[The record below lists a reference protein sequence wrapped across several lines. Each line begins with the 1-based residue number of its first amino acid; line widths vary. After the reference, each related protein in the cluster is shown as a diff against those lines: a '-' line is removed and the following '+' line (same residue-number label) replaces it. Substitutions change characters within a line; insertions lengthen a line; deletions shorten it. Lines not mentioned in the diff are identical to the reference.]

1 MSELDYQL
9 LQRELDRTKAEV
21 FLNNSTAGFL
31 GSVMC
36 SMEFIWDETIQTA
49 ETDGLRLWWNPH
61 WFLSLPPASRKTI
74 LYHELWHPGR
84 LHMLRRGSRDPKVWN
99 WACDIRI
106 NNDLLREGYTFEDIE
121 WGWMDPEIDK
131 GPKGILAEEEIY
143 ELLMANQKQPPPQPT
158 GGGDQPGNGDVG
170 DMREPTNQEIQQV
183 VSNVVMAVQ
192 QAKLAGCGGVPGVTQ
207 STLNSF
213 LESIVPWET
222 LLWRFFTDMMDEDY
236 SWKRPN
242 RRYSDMYM
250 PSREEDE
257 GRLEHLAYFIDV
269 SGSVSDADVVRCNSE
284 IRYIKEEL
292 KPKKLSLFLFDTR
305 ITKEYIFEEDDP
317 FDKLVIVGRGGTS
330 FEPVREK
337 INEIQPTAAVIFSD
351 MDCPPMQPLDYDIP
365 VIWIAVNARQ
375 KTVPF
380 GDIIFIRS

>member
-1 MSELDYQL
+1 MTELDPQM

-36 SMEFIWDETIQTA
+36 SMQFVWDETIETA
-49 ETDGLRLWWNPH
+49 STDGLTLWWNPH
-61 WFLSLPPASRKTI
+61 WFLSLPPESRKTV
-74 LYHELWHPGR
+74 LYHELWHPAR
-84 LHMLRRGSRDPKVWN
+84 LHMLRKGSRDHKIWN
-99 WACDIRI
+99 YACDIRI
-106 NNDLLREGYTFEDIE
+106 NNDLLREGYSFKEIE
-121 WGWMDPEIDK
+121 WGWMDPTIDQ

-143 ELLMANQKQPPPQPT
+143 ELLMSKQIQPPPQPT
-158 GGGDQPGNGDVG
+158 GGSGQPGDGDVG
-170 DMREPTNQEIQQV
+170 DMREPTEQEIRQI

-192 QAKLAGCGGVPGVTQ
+192 QAKLAGCGGIPGVTT
-207 STLNSF
+207 STLDKF

-222 LLWRFFTDMMDEDY
+222 LLWKFFTDMLDEDHT
-236 SWKRPN
+236 WKRPN
-242 RRYSDMYM
+242 RRYSDIYM
-250 PSREEDE
+250 PSTEDSD

-284 IRYIKEEL
+284 IKYIKEEL

-305 ITKEYIFEEDDP
+305 ITKEYVFEEDDP

-351 MDCPPMQPLDYDIP
+351 MDCPPMQPLDCEVP
-365 VIWIAVNARQ
+365 VIWIGVNARK

-380 GDIIFIRS
+380 GEIIFIRS